1 MKVAVIGA
9 GASGLFVAGLLQKK
23 GFEVSIFDKNEK
35 AGKKLYIT
43 GKGRCNLTNL
53 CSPEDFLT
61 QVVRGEK
68 FLRSAIHSFSS
79 EDAVK
84 FFEGLS
90 LKTKVERGNRVFP
103 LSDKS
108 SDVIKVLEKIHC
120 KNVEFCLKQEVV
132 DVAKVGEVF
141 EVKTKSGKQIFD
153 RVIVATGG
161 KSYSQTG
168 STGFGYKIAK
178 KFGHEIVPI
187 VPALCPI
194 VLKDDFVKD
203 LQGVSLKNVTLKVN
217 FDGKKKDFFGE
228 MLFTDKGISGP
239 IVLTASSFVNRSK
252 DVKLALDFKPA
263 LTEQQLDARL
273 LREFEENKNKDIKN
287 VLKNL
292 LPKAVAEVFWK
303 VVLGAEEKQCNAI
316 TKQERQKILENLKN
330 FTLHF
335 GGLYDLEAGIIT
347 SGGIDLKGIDP
358 KTFESKHASGLY
370 FLGEVLDCDALTG
383 GFNLQI
389 AWATAYSCAKN
400 FQ

>member
-68 FLRSAIHSFSS
+68 FLRRAIHSFSS

-120 KNVEFCLKQEVV
+120 KDVEFCLEQEVV
-132 DVAKVGEVF
+132 DVTKAGEIF
-141 EVKTKSGKQIFD
+141 ELQTKNGKQIFD

-168 STGFGYKIAK
+168 STGFGYRIAK

-273 LREFEENKNKDIKN
+273 LREFEANKNKDIKN

-292 LPKAVAEVFWK
+292 LPKAVAEAFWK

-316 TKQERQKILENLKN
+316 TKQERQKLLENLKN
-330 FTLHF
+330 FPLRF
-335 GGLYDLEAGIIT
+335 GGLYELEAGIIT
-347 SGGIDLKGIDP
+347 SGGVDLKGIDP
-358 KTFESKHASGLY
+358 KTFESKHESGLY